1 LKAVADSSV
10 LIALSSIKLL
20 RVLAQRF
27 PAGVLVPPA
36 VWAEVAETGKG
47 QPGAEVVAAASWI
60 TVREVADQAFVGLLQ
75 GQLDAG
81 EAEAIA
87 LARQEGDAIVLL
99 DEKDAHRA

>member
-1 LKAVADSSV
+1 MKAVADSSV

-20 RVLAQRF
+20 RVLSQRF

-36 VWAEVAETGKG
+36 VWAEVVETGKG
-47 QPGAEVVAAASWI
+47 QPGAEAVASASWI
-60 TVREVADQAFVGLLQ
+60 TVREVADKAFVGLLH

-87 LARQEGDAIVLL
+87 LAR
-99 DEKDAHRA
+99 